1 MAEKIH
7 FHDSRSKMFPW
18 KQDLEDQDQAYNP
31 FIVAGKSLSEDANVF
46 TTSGEMAPLT
56 TILSDKIEVDSKE
69 FKTFI
74 TLENK
79 PKMSTVNF
87 EGIRGIQ
94 STSDLGSQASG
105 VAVEFKK
112 EPIEVNSVFISNKT
126 KQGRG
131 HPCVSE
137 TTTTTV
143 EPQRLTRGR
152 PPTAKIIADIDFY
165 DKEIYS
171 AMSNTTLMYSSEQ
184 KEVRYQ
190 RMRQFNNAAS
200 KRCRI
205 KRKIEIEAQFDK
217 QILLTARNME
227 LRDKVT
233 DLESQVTKIRTELFK
248 IIKNKQSEKV
258 ITRSDQVQTHPA
270 LAQSTTCIPQNDT
283 SILSFDLEFF

>member
-1 MAEKIH
+1 MA
-7 FHDSRSKMFPW
+7 
-18 KQDLEDQDQAYNP
+18 L
-31 FIVAGKSLSEDANVF
+31 
-46 TTSGEMAPLT
+46 LT
-56 TILSDKIEVDSKE
+56 TVLSDKIEVDSKE

-87 EGIRGIQ
+87 EGIRGIP

-105 VAVEFKK
+105 FAVEFKE
-112 EPIEVNSVFISNKT
+112 EPIEVNSVFISNKA

-131 HPCVSE
+131 HPRVSGTA
-137 TTTTTV
+137 TTIV
-143 EPQRLTRGR
+143 EPQRKTRGR
-152 PPTAKIIADIDFY
+152 PPTAKIIANVDSY

-171 AMSNTTLMYSSEQ
+171 AMSNKTLMSSSEQ
-184 KEVRYQ
+184 KEIRYQ

-205 KRKIEIEAQFDK
+205 KRKIKIETQFDK

-227 LRDKVT
+227 LKDKVA
-233 DLESQVTKIRTELFK
+233 DLESQVTKIRTDLFN
-248 IIKNKQSEKV
+248 ISKNRQSEQV
-258 ITRSDQVQTHPA
+258 ITSSDQVQTHPA
-270 LAQSTTCIPQNDT
+270 LAQSTTYIPQNDT